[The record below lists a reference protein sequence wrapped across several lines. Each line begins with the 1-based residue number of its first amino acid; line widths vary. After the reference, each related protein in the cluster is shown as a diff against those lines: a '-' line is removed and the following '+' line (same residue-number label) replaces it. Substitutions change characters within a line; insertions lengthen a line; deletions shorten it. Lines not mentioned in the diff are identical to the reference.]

1 MDDMPVYLFT
11 GFLESGKTS
20 FIDETLA
27 DKRFNNGQ
35 RTLLLVCE
43 EGEAEYDE
51 SRPYMKNIYVENIE
65 DEDELTSETLAI
77 LAKKHRASRVLI
89 EYNGMWQLK
98 TLYDNMPENWAVYQE
113 FMFADATTF
122 LTYNANMRGL
132 VVDKLSGCELVVFNR
147 FTKDMD
153 KMAFHKIV
161 RGASRRADIAYET
174 ADGKVAY
181 DDIEDPLPFDL
192 DAPIVNIEDRDYALW
207 YRDVSEEPKKYAG
220 KTVRVKVRCLKR
232 KGIPAGS
239 VVAGRH
245 IMTCCEAD
253 IQFSAFICVCS
264 DAPEPENDAW
274 VVLTAT
280 MDYKFHRAYGR
291 RGPVLTA
298 LSWEACEPP
307 EQPVATFY

>member
-65 DEDELTSETLAI
+65 DEDELTSETLNI

-132 VVDKLSGCELVVFNR
+132 VVDKLSGC
-147 FTKDMD
+147 
-153 KMAFHKIV
+153 
-161 RGASRRADIAYET
+161 
-174 ADGKVAY
+174 
-181 DDIEDPLPFDL
+181 
-192 DAPIVNIEDRDYALW
+192 
-207 YRDVSEEPKKYAG
+207 
-220 KTVRVKVRCLKR
+220 
-232 KGIPAGS
+232 
-239 VVAGRH
+239 
-245 IMTCCEAD
+245 
-253 IQFSAFICVCS
+253 
-264 DAPEPENDAW
+264 
-274 VVLTAT
+274 
-280 MDYKFHRAYGR
+280 
-291 RGPVLTA
+291 
-298 LSWEACEPP
+298 
-307 EQPVATFY
+307 

>member
-43 EGEAEYDE
+43 EGETEYDE

-65 DEDELTSETLAI
+65 DEDELTSETLDI

-161 RGASRRADIAYET
+161 RGISRART
-174 ADGKVAY
+174 S
-181 DDIEDPLPFDL
+181 PTST
-192 DAPIVNIEDRDYALW
+192 R
-207 YRDVSEEPKKYAG
+207 
-220 KTVRVKVRCLKR
+220 
-232 KGIPAGS
+232 
-239 VVAGRH
+239 
-245 IMTCCEAD
+245 
-253 IQFSAFICVCS
+253 
-264 DAPEPENDAW
+264 
-274 VVLTAT
+274 TAT
-280 MDYKFHRAYGR
+280 LNTTRSKIRCRLTSTR
-291 RGPVLTA
+291 R
-298 LSWEACEPP
+298 S
-307 EQPVATFY
+307 